1 MILLIDVL
9 GRKWWQQNSE
19 RKRRKT
25 KTPNK
30 KHRCEHATPIAT
42 DQMLLIEISKRIFEE
57 GDKEDHTVVAVGEG
71 TVVAAVALKFTC
83 LLHKI
88 KKWLSFW

>member
-1 MILLIDVL
+1 
-9 GRKWWQQNSE
+9 
-19 RKRRKT
+19 
-25 KTPNK
+25 
-30 KHRCEHATPIAT
+30 
-42 DQMLLIEISKRIFEE
+42 MLLIEISKRIFEE

-88 KKWLSFW
+88 KK